1 MQKLNLK
8 RVKHAK
14 INHNFEATKHLVF
27 KSTNFNLSSL
37 MYRFL
42 TLILLLSFSSLF
54 CQTSIGDLKE
64 ISEKIYGPDNVLIN
78 GSSYVISHPSANG
91 NPFLGDNKFTPS
103 TINLKGRSF
112 NNVLIKYDIE
122 FQMVILKV
130 DNSYGSKI
138 ITLRDNYIKA
148 FNLHNKHFI
157 NLKEKG
163 INDKSIKFLEL
174 VYDGS
179 FIFGN
184 YYSKSFLSIYSNKY
198 PNGKYT
204 KTKVSHYLFLNNKK
218 INIKNK
224 RDLLLVF
231 PEHKHDIKKFIKK
244 NKIKFRKA
252 TNADYFKIMHYCD
265 EFE

>member
-54 CQTSIGDLKE
+54 CQTTIGDLKE
-64 ISEKIYGPDNVLIN
+64 ISEKKYGPDDILIN
-78 GSSYVISHPSANG
+78 GSSYVLSHPSANG
-91 NPFLGDNKFTPS
+91 NPFLGENKFTLA
-103 TINLKGRSF
+103 TINLKGRQF
-112 NNVLIKYDIE
+112 NNILLKYDIE
-122 FQMVILKV
+122 QQMIILKV

-138 ITLRDNYIKA
+138 ITLRDNYIKD
-148 FNLHNKHFI
+148 FHLFNKHFI
-157 NLKEKG
+157 NLEEKG
-163 INDKSIKFLEL
+163 ISDKNIKFLEL
-174 VYDGS
+174 VYEGN

-184 YYSKSFLSIYSNKY
+184 YYSKSFLAIFSNKY
-198 PNGKYT
+198 PYGKYT
-204 KTKVSHYLFLNNKK
+204 KTKVSNYLFIKNKK
-218 INIKNK
+218 VSINNK

-252 TNADYFKIMHYCD
+252 TNSDFHKIMQYCD